1 MVGKNSDIATSIA
14 ALLLLLVIASAGPAA
29 RSAHAIAVGASPPSW
44 VIPGDYVE
52 YNQTYTIDG
61 LTASISINE
70 TFLKAANAEMHLE
83 GFDPQVPPGFPEPG
97 LVSPYDSYSDS
108 AATIVF
114 GNGTTRTL
122 QNAGFSTDLTA
133 FIDQDLVART
143 NATLDSVQVHA
154 LGDHTVQAWQVNE
167 TLLYAFIAGQVGPPT
182 SPTSHSYVWFE
193 KNTLMKIRESQNY
206 TDPSNNDYI
215 VSVETLEDTNIPQLM
230 AALTGQEMN
239 STQSTTTSGI
249 AQSTQSTSALSSTA
263 SGIAQSPGYQLEWA
277 VLAVVVVVTVAATA
291 SYFAR
296 GRHPDSIAA
305 SAGEAQICEVKGFAM
320 HRVHCASARDLSQG
334 GGQVGSSLTDK

>member
-1 MVGKNSDIATSIA
+1 MVGKNSSLATSIA

-29 RSAHAIAVGASPPSW
+29 RSAHAVAVGASPPSW

-83 GFDPQVPPGFPEPG
+83 GFNPQVPPGFPEPG
-97 LVSPYDSYSDS
+97 LVAPYDSGNDS
-108 AATIVF
+108 VVAIVF
-114 GNGTTRTL
+114 GNGTTRTQ
-122 QNAGFSTDLTA
+122 QNAGFTTDLTA

-154 LGDHTVQAWQVNE
+154 LGDQMVQAWKVNE
-167 TLLYAFIAGQVGPPT
+167 TLLYTFIAGEVYGPGT
-182 SPTSHSYVWFE
+182 PTSHSYVWFE
-193 KNTLMKIRESQNY
+193 KNTLMKIRESENY
-206 TDPSNNDYI
+206 TNPSNNDYI
-215 VSVETLEDTNIPQLM
+215 VSLATLEDTNIPQLT

-239 STQSTTTSGI
+239 STQSTK
-249 AQSTQSTSALSSTA
+249 ALSSTA
-263 SGIAQSPGYQLEWA
+263 SGIAQAQSPGYQLEWA
-277 VLAVVVVVTVAATA
+277 VLAVAVVVTVAATA

-305 SAGEAQICEVKGFAM
+305 SAGKAQIWKVKGFVM
-320 HRVHCASARDLSQG
+320 HK
-334 GGQVGSSLTDK
+334 GSLRLRGIMEIQKNMI